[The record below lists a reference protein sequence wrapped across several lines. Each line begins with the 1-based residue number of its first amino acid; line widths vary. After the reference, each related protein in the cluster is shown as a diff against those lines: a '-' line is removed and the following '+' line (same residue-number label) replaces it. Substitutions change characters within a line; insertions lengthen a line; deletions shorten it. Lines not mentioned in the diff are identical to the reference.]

1 MNDDFRDLLY
11 YVSISDQRNAKG
23 KAIEICEKELAK
35 GDILPGSIDPRL
47 LEGRKAGS
55 PEIALRRPKL

>member
-1 MNDDFRDLLY
+1 ML
-11 YVSISDQRNAKG
+11 
-23 KAIEICEKELAK
+23 EIATDMENGAR
-35 GDILPGSIDPRL
+35 DILPGSIDPRL